1 MQTVGILPSQKNLGG
16 GTGFHRQHGTHGNG
30 ITQAGGAFHSGDAHA
45 LIALAAVNLR
55 RLASTIEQGLQ
66 DRAGGGQQTILAC
79 CGGKF
84 GETGA
89 EYESA
94 MLVAQYETV
103 AFQCNSQTM
112 CGRSSET
119 GGGHKLSQRRRAGFQ
134 CVKNLYSFIKDANA
148 GMDFPIVLGGGV
160 FNRLGL
166 GQAVVQWF
174 FPGISHNKGDY
185 AISHSEMANRGSV
198 SQGGHEVER
207 AFVDA
212 EETCLERNRV
222 MTRSCSSRVRVI
234 LRPSFD
240 RISISGMLMAGPIAS
255 T

>member
-1 MQTVGILPSQKNLGG
+1 MAATSWPSVDGPD
-16 GTGFHRQHGTHGNG
+16 
-30 ITQAGGAFHSGDAHA
+30 S
-45 LIALAAVNLR
+45 
-55 RLASTIEQGLQ
+55 
-66 DRAGGGQQTILAC
+66 
-79 CGGKF
+79 
-84 GETGA
+84 
-89 EYESA
+89 
-94 MLVAQYETV
+94 
-103 AFQCNSQTM
+103 
-112 CGRSSET
+112 
-119 GGGHKLSQRRRAGFQ
+119 Q

-166 GQAVVQWF
+166 GQAVVQWLF
-174 FPGISHNKGDY
+174 LGISHNKGDY
-185 AISHSEMANRGSV
+185 AISHSEIANWGSV

-222 MTRSCSSRVRVI
+222 MTRSCSSRIRVI

>member
-1 MQTVGILPSQKNLGG
+1 M
-16 GTGFHRQHGTHGNG
+16 
-30 ITQAGGAFHSGDAHA
+30 
-45 LIALAAVNLR
+45 AAVNLR
-55 RLASTIEQGLQ
+55 RLASAIEQGLQ

-119 GGGHKLSQRRRAGFQ
+119 GGGHKLAQRRRAGFQ
-134 CVKNLYSFIKDANA
+134 CVKNLYGFIKDANA

-185 AISHSEMANRGSV
+185 ASHIVKWQIGEV
-198 SQGGHEVER
+198 SH
-207 AFVDA
+207 
-212 EETCLERNRV
+212 RV
-222 MTRSCSSRVRVI
+222 AMKLKGRSWMPKRHVW
-234 LRPSFD
+234 
-240 RISISGMLMAGPIAS
+240 SGTES
-255 T
+255 

>member
-1 MQTVGILPSQKNLGG
+1 MAQSLVQTVGILPSQKNLGG

-55 RLASTIEQGLQ
+55 RLASAIEQGLQ

-119 GGGHKLSQRRRAGFQ
+119 GGGHKLSQRGRAGLQ
-134 CVKNLYSFIKDANA
+134 CVKNLYGFIKDANA

-160 FNRLGL
+160 FSRLGL

-174 FPGISHNKGDY
+174 FLGISHNKGDY
-185 AISHSEMANRGSV
+185 AISHSEMAN
-198 SQGGHEVER
+198 
-207 AFVDA
+207 
-212 EETCLERNRV
+212 
-222 MTRSCSSRVRVI
+222 
-234 LRPSFD
+234 
-240 RISISGMLMAGPIAS
+240 
-255 T
+255 